1 MNDKDYIEIL
11 QKQQE
16 TTSKALDTL
25 NNIIEKNNRTNRK
38 NNRNFCIVLGV
49 IVALLSTVMLYF
61 TYSYFNYT
69 SEYET
74 TSTQTEQITKHIE
87 GGE

>member
-25 NNIIEKNNRTNRK
+25 NNIIEKNNRTN
-38 NNRNFCIVLGV
+38 N
-49 IVALLSTVMLYF
+49 
-61 TYSYFNYT
+61 
-69 SEYET
+69 
-74 TSTQTEQITKHIE
+74 
-87 GGE
+87 